1 MKKVFIHTGFEYAMK
16 LSIIVPTYNEK
27 DNIPVLVKELD
38 AALHD
43 IDFELI
49 IVDDDSPDRTWEVA
63 ENLASTHPFVR
74 VIRRRNE
81 RDLSTA
87 VLTGFERSTGEVLAV
102 MDADLQHPPE
112 KVSAMFKRIRNG
124 ADVVVGS
131 RYVEGGEIEEW
142 SVIRKLYSKGATL
155 LAHIFVPK
163 SRVTKDPLSG
173 FFMIKKT
180 VVDDVELT
188 PTGYKILL
196 EILAKG
202 KINKAEEEPI
212 IFRKRERGK
221 SSLGLGVLLKYIR
234 HLLHLSWETGEIRR
248 MAQFAAVGVSGVL
261 VNLGILWALTDYAG
275 IYYLLSAVASI
286 EASIV
291 SNFVLNDVWTFRDR
305 KESGVTQ
312 WMKRLGKFN
321 LISLPAFPMQLVVMG
336 ILKEFFGMYYLLAAL
351 MGILVVFIWNFVANS
366 LWTWRE
372 MNLKT

>member
-1 MKKVFIHTGFEYAMK
+1 MKKVFIQTGFEYAMK

-202 KINKAEEEPI
+202 KINRVEEEPI

-221 SSLGLGVLLKYIR
+221 SSLGVGVFVKYIR

-261 VNLGILWALTDYAG
+261 VNLGILWTLTDYAG

-291 SNFVLNDVWTFRDR
+291 SNFVLNDLWTFRDR
-305 KESGVTQ
+305 KESGVKQ